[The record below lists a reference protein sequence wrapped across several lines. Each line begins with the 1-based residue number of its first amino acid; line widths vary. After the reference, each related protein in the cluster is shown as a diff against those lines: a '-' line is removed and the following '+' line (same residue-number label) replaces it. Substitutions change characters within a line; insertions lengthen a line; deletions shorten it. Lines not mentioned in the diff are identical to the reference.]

1 MNPLFVT
8 GFIFVSTTTVPHN
21 YIRQFSPSLALQLM
35 SNSTSLVVWG
45 QILQPNRWARNYST
59 LTTERPSVDNFQ
71 LDPDWVTGFVDGEG
85 CFTVSITEYKKYK
98 LGLKVEHRFIICLHV
113 KDQAILEGIKKSL
126 GVGKI
131 YKSGP
136 QSIQYVVTSIKEL
149 ERVINHFDQYP
160 LITKKRGDFYLLKKV
175 FILIKNK
182 EHLTPEGLR
191 KIVALRASMNLGLS
205 DKLKVAFPDVVP
217 VVRPVVSN
225 PTTIDANWL
234 AGFTSAEGLFMV
246 KITAS
251 LTNSVGFQFQL
262 VLEIAQ
268 HLRDHILLVS
278 FISFFNA
285 GSVIKYKNASFYRV
299 TKFDDIVNKII
310 PFFKK
315 YPILGVKALD
325 FADFCKAAELMKNKA
340 HLTKDGLEKIRKIKA
355 GMNRGRKFN

>member
-1 MNPLFVT
+1 MFPPWRRKKISGRGDDYIFVYLGVDLKNQPIIKKSGGKNNLLIFFFYLPWLAKMNPLFVT

-71 LDPDWVTGFVDGEG
+71 LDPAPRGAVTGFVDGEG

-98 LGLKVEHRFIICLHV
+98 LGLKVEHKFIICLHV
-113 KDQAILEGIKKSL
+113 KDQAILEVIKKSL

-160 LITKKRGDFYLLKKV
+160 LITKKRGDFDLLKKV

-182 EHLTPEGLR
+182 EHLTAPPRG
-191 KIVALRASMNLGLS
+191 
-205 DKLKVAFPDVVP
+205 
-217 VVRPVVSN
+217 
-225 PTTIDANWL
+225 
-234 AGFTSAEGLFMV
+234 AGFTQNCSFESFNEPRFIRQAESSLSWRCTRGETCSFKSDNYRCELISRIHICWGFV
-246 KITAS
+246 HGKDNRKSNEFCWLSVPISFWDSTAS
-251 LTNSVGFQFQL
+251 AWSY
-262 VLEIAQ
+262 
-268 HLRDHILLVS
+268 
-278 FISFFNA
+278 FIGKLYFFLQC
-285 GSVIKYKNASFYRV
+285 G
-299 TKFDDIVNKII
+299 
-310 PFFKK
+310 
-315 YPILGVKALD
+315 
-325 FADFCKAAELMKNKA
+325 
-340 HLTKDGLEKIRKIKA
+340 
-355 GMNRGRKFN
+355 